1 MATTVPCGT
10 AWSPSSSPATD
21 VGSVAGW
28 AFAANRQH
36 VPLDRDAQGRWVHAR
51 HIHFDDELVTASI
64 DVDWRSECSGGA
76 SPKPGRERVESR
88 HRHGG
93 PPLCVVAAFAF
104 VLDFRAVCQTVKPD
118 DYSEPRRRRRKTEPR
133 RGKRGLRPG
142 RSRKFEASSVVRPA
156 AGRTGRRTFAER
168 GWRDRSRVTVLL
180 DPSAEP
186 GPSFVSCALG
196 GGGSGASG
204 AVGLDD
210 ESATAATRRLLAHGV
225 STRALR
231 DQG

>member
-1 MATTVPCGT
+1 MLGAALCRPQHAHSNTQAGKGRRPNSGRHIDLAVAVVMATTVPCGM

-93 PPLCVVAAFAF
+93 PPLCVIAAFAF
-104 VLDFRAVCQTVKPD
+104 VLDFRAACQTVKPD
-118 DYSEPRRRRRKTEPR
+118 DYSEPRDRRRTTEPR
-133 RGKRGLRPG
+133 RGEEG
-142 RSRKFEASSVVRPA
+142 
-156 AGRTGRRTFAER
+156 
-168 GWRDRSRVTVLL
+168 
-180 DPSAEP
+180 
-186 GPSFVSCALG
+186 
-196 GGGSGASG
+196 
-204 AVGLDD
+204 
-210 ESATAATRRLLAHGV
+210 
-225 STRALR
+225 
-231 DQG
+231 